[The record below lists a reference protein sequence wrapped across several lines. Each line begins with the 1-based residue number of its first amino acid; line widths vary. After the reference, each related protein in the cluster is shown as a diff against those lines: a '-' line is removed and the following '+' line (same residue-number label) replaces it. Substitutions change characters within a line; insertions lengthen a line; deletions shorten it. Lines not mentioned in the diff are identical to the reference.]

1 MQCYR
6 YRAPWPAARF
16 PRQLA
21 AALVLCHSLV
31 QHAQAAGELKQY
43 VSAPD
48 ASYGWR
54 EVGTG
59 HIGSTE
65 YVELILTSQTWRGT
79 VWKHQLL
86 VLRPAKLDASSK
98 QAFLFIDG
106 GSWKPE
112 YESGFAGKPPREARI
127 FVRLANQMRAP
138 LAIVR
143 QVPLEPL
150 FERREDALIAYSFDN
165 YLKTGE
171 ADWPLLLPMV
181 KSASRAMD
189 AVQQLAEQRWGIP
202 IERFTVSGASK
213 RGWTSWLLAAV
224 EPRVASVAPM
234 VIDML
239 NIPAQIDLQRKT
251 FGGLSEEIRDYA
263 DIQLPE
269 RIDSAAGRKLV
280 AIVDPYSYRDSLTEP
295 KLIVLGTNDPY
306 WPVDALNVYWNGLPE
321 DKRVLYLPNQT
332 HDLRDLKRLIAGLS
346 AVHRYSARG
355 LSLPRVSWT
364 FARES
369 QWLDLTVSADRQPRR
384 VLAWSAR
391 SPTRDFRKAH
401 WTSHSCERSS
411 ERYLCRER
419 IPRDRYTALYA
430 EAAFTDRGAPGFSLS
445 TLVCLAGGPEADD
458 RPGC

>member
-1 MQCYR
+1 MQRYQ
-6 YRAPWPAARF
+6 YRASWPAARL
-16 PRQLA
+16 PWRLA
-21 AALVLCHSLV
+21 AALVLLHSLV
-31 QHAQAAGELKQY
+31 QHAHAADELKQY

-48 ASYGWR
+48 ASYAWR

-59 HIGSTE
+59 FLGSTE

-79 VWKHQLL
+79 AWKHQLI
-86 VLRPAKLDASSK
+86 VLRPAKLDASSR

-112 YESGFAGKPPREARI
+112 YEHGFAGKPPREAGI
-127 FVRLANQMRAP
+127 FVRLANGLRAP
-138 LAIVR
+138 VAIVR

-165 YLKTGE
+165 YLRTGE

-189 AVQQLAEQRWGIP
+189 AVQQLTRQRWDIP

-224 EPRVASVAPM
+224 DPRVASVAPL
-234 VIDML
+234 VIAML
-239 NIPAQIDLQRKT
+239 NIPAQIDLQRET

-263 DIQLPE
+263 DIHLPE

-295 KLIVLGTNDPY
+295 KLILLGTNDPY

-321 DKRVLYLPNQT
+321 EKRVLYLPNQT
-332 HDLRDLKRLIAGLS
+332 HDLRDLERLIASLS
-346 AVHRYSARG
+346 ALHRYSAHG
-355 LSLPRVSWT
+355 VPLPRVSWT
-364 FARES
+364 FARQS
-369 QWLDLTVSADRQPRR
+369 QWLDLTVSTDRKPRR
-384 VLAWSAR
+384 VLAWSAS
-391 SPTRDFRKAH
+391 SPTRDFRKAR

-419 IPRDRYTALYA
+419 ILRDRYTALYA
-430 EAAFTDRGAPGFSLS
+430 EAAFTDRGEPAFSLS
-445 TLVCLAGGPEADD
+445 TTVCLASGPEADLP
-458 RPGC
+458 RC